1 MDQKETTERIKKL
14 NSLIND
20 RVIDTQV
27 IDDNTIKLRTDNYAI
42 TAVFKDDYCI
52 DLNVSLISIKQLEES
67 IHEFQ
72 EYVNNLEDDIF
83 LTACD
88 LFKAKLGEDALSEL
102 NYAIE
107 KKEGRFNYLSSWFRQ
122 MVSEAAYKKIET
134 MIFKYFPE
142 YKEFIE
148 NNGVKKINCYKDINY
163 IDID

>member
-1 MDQKETTERIKKL
+1 MDQKETTKRIKKL

-27 IDDNTIKLRTDNYAI
+27 IDENTIKLRTDNYTI
-42 TAVFKDDYCI
+42 TAVFTDKCI
-52 DLNVSLISIKQLEES
+52 NLDIQDISVEKLKES
-67 IHEFQ
+67 IRKFK

-107 KKEGRFNYLSSWFRQ
+107 KREERFNYLSSWFRQ
-122 MVSEAAYKKIET
+122 MVSEAAYKKIES

-148 NNGVKKINCYKDINY
+148 NNGVKKINCYKNIN
-163 IDID
+163 DID

>member
-1 MDQKETTERIKKL
+1 MNQKEETERIKKL
-14 NSLIND
+14 SYLIND

-27 IDDNTIKLRTDNYAI
+27 IDENTIKLETDNYVI
-42 TAVFKDDYCI
+42 TAIFKDECI
-52 DLNVSLISIKQLEES
+52 NLDIQDISVERLKESIKK
-67 IHEFQ
+67 FK

-88 LFKAKLGEDALSEL
+88 LFKTKLGEDSLSEL

-107 KKEGRFNYLSSWFRQ
+107 KKEERFNYLSSWFRQ
-122 MVSEAAYKKIET
+122 MVSEAAYKKIES

-148 NNGVKKINCYKDINY
+148 NNGVKKINCYKDIN
-163 IDID
+163 DID

>member
-20 RVIDTQV
+20 RVLATQV

-83 LTACD
+83 LT
-88 LFKAKLGEDALSEL
+88 
-102 NYAIE
+102 
-107 KKEGRFNYLSSWFRQ
+107 R
-122 MVSEAAYKKIET
+122 
-134 MIFKYFPE
+134 
-142 YKEFIE
+142 
-148 NNGVKKINCYKDINY
+148 
-163 IDID
+163 